1 MINKR
6 KLLLERR
13 IARLERMI
21 KNESVDTI
29 TVDEAG
35 DIAFDLYDAIWQNR
49 ILKHQFPVV
58 RDRKF
63 RFNGKNRIR
72 VIFSP
77 MNNNFNG
84 ESLNSSESKMLSS
97 VVDQFAKDNNLDD
110 CTISVDDGEITVT
123 MYAGS
128 KYHEAKPDYY
138 GDDEMWDDSDY
149 RDQRDSIN
157 YNNSNRDTQLW

>member
-13 IARLERMI
+13 IARLENMI
-21 KNESVDTI
+21 KNDFI

-35 DIAFDLYDAIWQNR
+35 DLAFNLYGAIWQNR
-49 ILKHQFPVV
+49 VLKRQFPVV
-58 RDRKF
+58 RDRRF
-63 RFNGKNRIR
+63 RFNGKDRVT

-84 ESLNSSESKMLSS
+84 EVLNSFESKILSN

-110 CTISVDDGEITVT
+110 CVISIDDDEITVT
-123 MYAGS
+123 MHIGQ
-128 KYHEAKPDYY
+128 KYLNAKSDYY
-138 GDDEMWDDSDY
+138 DNDEMLNDHDY
-149 RDQRDSIN
+149 RDQLDSVK
-157 YNNSNRDTQLW
+157 YNSNDRDTRTW

>member
-13 IARLERMI
+13 IARLEKMI

-49 ILKHQFPVV
+49 VLKHQFPVV

-63 RFNGKNRIR
+63 RFNGNNGFNR
-72 VIFSP
+72 VNEY
-77 MNNNFNG
+77 MV
-84 ESLNSSESKMLSS
+84 K
-97 VVDQFAKDNNLDD
+97 
-110 CTISVDDGEITVT
+110 
-123 MYAGS
+123 
-128 KYHEAKPDYY
+128 
-138 GDDEMWDDSDY
+138 
-149 RDQRDSIN
+149 
-157 YNNSNRDTQLW
+157 